1 MSYFTFCIDDRQF
14 IIFEE
19 TLKKYPDSTLFKVT
33 GHDYIDARF
42 IKANPTTFI
51 VDIDPDS
58 FCVIVSCLRGYP
70 FEWEKLDPVLGSKV
84 QIDAQRLN
92 ISEMF
97 LQSGGNQDNQPK
109 VEMSVDEVSL
119 IDNVED
125 MDPEEMLPSYSDEA
139 SLSVSSSSDDLLDED
154 SLDGDSLDGGSIQEM
169 LDAGD
174 RFKPETEDLTEL
186 MNLSDGERM
195 KYEQEIEEDI
205 NNNIRQDDSSHEI
218 FDTSVLAKKD
228 VSQLDIDNLVQSI
241 QEKLQGPNLL
251 SAINC
256 ISTDPNIIRL
266 LRMQKQQAEK
276 GVDTITLS
284 DLMQDPDDD
293 SQIEFV
299 EIE

>member
-1 MSYFTFCIDDRQF
+1 MSYFTFFIDDRQF

-19 TLKKYPDSTLFKVT
+19 TLKKYPDSILFKVT
-33 GHDYIDARF
+33 GHDYLDARF
-42 IKANPTTFI
+42 IKTNPTTFI

-58 FCVIVSCLRGYP
+58 FSTIVSCLRGYP
-70 FEWEKLDPVLGSKV
+70 CEWEKLDPVLGSKV

-92 ISEMF
+92 ISEIF
-97 LQSGGNQDNQPK
+97 LQSGGKQDNQPK

-139 SLSVSSSSDDLLDED
+139 SLSVSSSSDDFLEED
-154 SLDGDSLDGGSIQEM
+154 SIDGGSIQDM

-186 MNLSDGERM
+186 MDLSDGERM
-195 KYEQEIEEDI
+195 KYEQEIEAEI
-205 NNNIRQDDSSHEI
+205 NNIRPSDSSYDI
-218 FDTSVLAKKD
+218 FDTSVLTRKD
-228 VSQLDIDNLVQSI
+228 VSKLDIDNLVQSI

-266 LRMQKQQAEK
+266 LKMQKQQAEK

-284 DLMQDPDDD
+284 DLMQDPDDE